1 MAKILFEQIE
11 PIKDQSVYFADAF
24 TTGKSEK
31 TIFIKA
37 LMP

>member
-24 TTGKSEK
+24 TTEKSEK